1 MSSNPADY
9 LFIIVG
15 TVVGFGLLA
24 AILLLPVSRFITR
37 ERERGDA
44 WNEEISRRKNLPP
57 EPTTQREPE
66 DAAGPSS

>member
-9 LFIIVG
+9 LLIIIG

-44 WNEEISRRKNLPP
+44 WNDEIQRRHNAPP
-57 EPTTQREPE
+57 EPTSRREPE
-66 DAAGPSS
+66 DAADPSS

>member
-9 LFIIVG
+9 LFIIIG

-44 WNEEISRRKNLPP
+44 WNAEIKRRSDLPP
-57 EPTTQREPE
+57 EPTTRRAPE
-66 DAAGPSS
+66 DAGDPSS

>member
-9 LFIIVG
+9 LLIIIG

-44 WNEEISRRKNLPP
+44 WNDEIQRRHNAPTSR
-57 EPTTQREPE
+57 REPE
-66 DAAGPSS
+66 DAADPSS